1 MIGIDTNILVYAEGV
16 DDGPR
21 QTRAIDLIDRLPTG
35 MILIPLQ
42 VLGELFR
49 ALTVKAQRN
58 AAEARDAVLYWRD
71 AYPIRDTSSGA
82 FLAALDLVV
91 DHRMSVWDF
100 LILAVTAEAGCR
112 VLLSEDMHE
121 GFTWRGV
128 TVVNPFAAI
137 VHPLLAAQLPA
148 DRRD

>member
-1 MIGIDTNILVYAEGV
+1 
-16 DDGPR
+16 
-21 QTRAIDLIDRLPTG
+21 
-35 MILIPLQ
+35 
-42 VLGELFR
+42 
-49 ALTVKAQRN
+49 
-58 AAEARDAVLYWRD
+58 
-71 AYPIRDTSSGA
+71 
-82 FLAALDLVV
+82 
-91 DHRMSVWDF
+91 